1 MRGTARIDEP
11 VIAICINQQYPYC
24 SNDSDLYDC
33 TRGLWRLNRE
43 RAEKAEYAFAVYQGE
58 IKEVYEIERWE
69 PATKVRRDFWFER
82 LKSQGRII
90 NPAEHEGRSDFIGK
104 PASQHIREK
113 YVGKVMP
120 ARQRQNP
127 IRYFNC

>member
-1 MRGTARIDEP
+1 MKSTARIDEP
-11 VIAICINQQYPYC
+11 VITICVNQQYKYC
-24 SNDSDLYDC
+24 SNASDLYNC

-58 IKEVYEIERWE
+58 IKEVYEIEGWV
-69 PATKVRRDFWFER
+69 PASKGRSDFWVER

-104 PASQHIREK
+104 VAPAGIREK
-113 YVGKVMP
+113 YVGKLMP
-120 ARQRQNP
+120 VRHRQNP
-127 IRYFNC
+127 IRYFKC